1 MTRPLLV
8 FTLLLALCWHSAF
21 AQKYTVAEGT
31 DGLNTTYGLKDA
43 KGKWVLPPDY
53 QFIQQ
58 YATFFACFKYPK
70 GYLEEPNEDDAFI
83 DDWGGDPDDT
93 TDTESPA
100 EIGSFFND
108 RDQPIAGVRLFTLKG
123 KDLGFKY
130 RNLTAVDPEN
140 LAAPFIVESY
150 VGVMYLLSPQL
161 KQLAGPFEGLGADA
175 YLDTTDPRLI
185 AHSDGLYGIIS
196 WQGKVLLPLKY
207 NRLVSMA
214 TPMPGEDEGWDEVVM
229 EGLTDSQ
236 PQMTAYWKV
245 TQDDNTGLL
254 DLATYAERLPLAYAD
269 VYQMGTDYLVIDHPS
284 GKRSLHHRQTLE
296 ELVPPR
302 YTAIGTPKDGVLT
315 VHNNDLK
322 GLYALGKGELV
333 PCEYTDV
340 TTAGSFYVVK
350 QNDKYGVLNPST
362 GQPVLPVQFDY
373 VSYDQEASYFRIYD
387 YTNCLSGIYSAT
399 HGRYLLPLAQEE
411 ITDYFAPEGTL
422 RAQHNGKWGLFNKQD
437 LSPLL
442 PQEYELLVTLDT
454 DNLRY
459 RKGAETGTL
468 SWPDR
473 VATPSPTVDSR
484 FKPKWTAA
492 IGLTHYRTNVLAEGG
507 RVFVGSNGKDRNATN
522 EAQDG
527 LYILNGRTGKA
538 ERVLRPGNDGDRDV
552 NGVAKHQDF
561 LFVATDNGRLTCYTT
576 AGKLVWEAAV
586 PGDVEGCPALADLNK
601 DGFPDVVL
609 AVENLGVQ
617 TMDGRTG
624 VVLWQQFLTG
634 EHRGFMGSPAVADV
648 TADGVPDVFIG
659 GQGPETD
666 NNWYGNY
673 FWALDGAS
681 GKHLWQYETYSKQ
694 HASPLLL
701 RHQDRWVVFF
711 SECYGACH
719 WMDARTGEQLAYL
732 SAPIGT
738 FSSPTL
744 TPTEDGLFVGHSW
757 WGNQED
763 GVSYLPYQLGQFT
776 KSETKE
782 LATGDLEG
790 LGLRAGRTTATGTVA
805 DVLGNGQLQAL
816 YASEDGDLLIFDL
829 KGKLLHRLALPAGV
843 EATITVADVDA
854 DGLLEL
860 LVADLAGNLTCYA
873 TTSRGQVFW
882 GSFRGNAANTG
893 VFPGAADSR
902 KR

>member
-1 MTRPLLV
+1 
-8 FTLLLALCWHSAF
+8 
-21 AQKYTVAEGT
+21 VAEGT
-31 DGLNTTYGLKDA
+31 DGLQTTYGLKDA

-58 YATFFACFKYPK
+58 YPTFFACFKYPK
-70 GYLEEPNEDDAFI
+70 GYLAEPNEDDAFI

-93 TDTESPA
+93 TATENPTA
-100 EIGSFFND
+100 AGSFYND

-140 LAAPFIVESY
+140 PAAPFIVESY
-150 VGVMYLLSPQL
+150 EGVMFLLSPQL
-161 KQLAGPFEGLGADA
+161 KQLAGPFDGLGADA
-175 YLDTTDPRLI
+175 YLTSTDPRLI
-185 AHSDGLYGIIS
+185 AHSGGHYGIIS

-207 NRLVSMA
+207 DRLVSM
-214 TPMPGEDEGWDEVVM
+214 TNPMPGEDDGWDEVIAD
-229 EGLTDSQ
+229 GFADATQLA
-236 PQMTAYWKV
+236 AYWKV
-245 TQDDNTGLL
+245 TIGDNTGLL
-254 DLATYAERLPLAYAD
+254 DLTTYAERLPLQYAD
-269 VYQMGTDYLVIDHPS
+269 VYQMGTDYLVLLHPN
-284 GKRSLHHRQTLE
+284 GKRSLHLRQTLA
-296 ELVPPR
+296 ELIPAR
-302 YTAIGTPKDGVLT
+302 YTAISAPKQGVAT
-315 VHNNDLK
+315 VFANERK

-333 PCEYTDV
+333 PCEYADITP
-340 TTAGSFYVVK
+340 AGGYYVVK
-350 QNDKYGVLNPST
+350 QQDTYGVLNPAN
-362 GQPVLPVQFDY
+362 GQLVLPTKFDY
-373 VSYDQEASYFRIYD
+373 VSYDQEFGYFRIYD
-387 YTNCLSGIYSAT
+387 YANSRSGIYSAAQ
-399 HGRYLLPLAQEE
+399 GRYLLPLEQTE
-411 ITDYFAPEGTL
+411 ISDYFAPEGTL
-422 RAQHNGKWGLFNKQD
+422 RAQRNGKWGLFNKQD

-468 SWPDR
+468 SWPGR
-473 VATPSPTVDSR
+473 VATPSPTVSSL

-507 RVFVGSNGKDRNATN
+507 RVFVGSNGKDRNAADD
-522 EAQDG
+522 AQDG
-527 LYILNGRTGKA
+527 LYILNGRTGKP

-552 NGVAKHQDF
+552 NGVAKYQDF

-586 PGDVEGCPALADLNK
+586 PGDVEGCPALADLTK
-601 DGFPDVVL
+601 DGFPDVVV
-609 AVENLGVQ
+609 AVENMGVQ
-617 TMDGRTG
+617 AMDGRTG
-624 VVLWQQFLTG
+624 VVIWQQFLTG

-673 FWALDGAS
+673 FWALDGAT

-701 RHQDRWVVFF
+701 RHADRWVVFF

-744 TPTEDGLFVGHSW
+744 TPKQDGLFVGHSW

-763 GVSYLPYQLGQFT
+763 GVSYIPYQLGKFNS
-776 KSETKE
+776 SETKE

-816 YASEDGDLLIFDL
+816 YATEDGDLLIFDL

-873 TTSRGQVFW
+873 TASRGQVFW

-893 VFPGAADSR
+893 VFPGATDSR
-902 KR
+902 KP